1 MVKLY
6 KFSCIENEYAIKQ
19 LLILFNLTAKERQ
32 ID

>member
-19 LLILFNLTAKERQ
+19 LLILFNLTAKKG
-32 ID
+32 